1 MSNSFQDFN
10 HALIK
15 DLRANKGRATLAPF
29 KGGRLLILTTKG
41 AKSGETRE
49 NPLAYTRDGERLVI
63 IASKGGAPTN
73 PSWYHNLMA
82 HPEVVVEAGGDTFK
96 ARAVVPQ
103 GEEYERLYTQMADA
117 YPTFYEYR
125 KKTSRQIPVV
135 VLEPTESK

>member
-1 MSNSFQDFN
+1 
-10 HALIK
+10 
-15 DLRANKGRATLAPF
+15 
-29 KGGRLLILTTKG
+29 
-41 AKSGETRE
+41 
-49 NPLAYTRDGERLVI
+49 
-63 IASKGGAPTN
+63 
-73 PSWYHNLMA
+73 MA

-117 YPTFYEYR
+117 YPNFYEYR

>member
-10 HALIK
+10 QALIK

-103 GEEYERLYTQMADA
+103 GEEYERLYTQMADV
-117 YPTFYEYR
+117 YPNFHEYR